1 MPEQTQTDVNYDA
14 VNVASQGGP
23 HNPYDDALAFKSL
36 LGAVHG
42 EFNRMVNDNMVTESN
57 TCKKINGKAILEK
70 GVMELMGK
78 RQVQPNVPAV
88 LNPTEQLP
96 TPQVVEPPQQP
107 VQQQLL
113 PTQPN
118 PEPVLVQQSPVVD
131 PGQME
136 FNFDN
141 SATAQQIFDKLED
154 IDIKLN
160 NLYKL
165 VESLQKKPTARK
177 TVTKKK

>member
-14 VNVASQGGP
+14 VNAASQGGS
-23 HNPYDDALAFKSL
+23 HNPYDDALAFRTL

-42 EFNRMVNDNMVTESN
+42 EFDKMVNNNLVSESN
-57 TCKKINGKAILEK
+57 TLKKVNGKAILEK

-78 RQVQPNVPAV
+78 QQVQPNIPPV
-88 LNPTEQLP
+88 LNPAEQIP
-96 TPQVVEPPQQP
+96 APQVVKEPKHP

-113 PTQPN
+113 PTQPVN
-118 PEPVLVQQSPVVD
+118 LPEVD

-136 FNFDN
+136 FNFDK

-177 TVTKKK
+177 TITKKK

>member
-14 VNVASQGGP
+14 VNVASQGRP
-23 HNPYDDALAFKSL
+23 HNPFDDALAFKSL

-42 EFNRMVNDNMVTESN
+42 EFNRMVNDNLVSESN
-57 TCKKINGKAILEK
+57 TLKKVNGKAILEK

-78 RQVQPNVPAV
+78 QQVQPNVPPV
-88 LNPTEQLP
+88 LNPNEQIP
-96 TPQVVEPPQQP
+96 TPQVIEQPQQP

-113 PTQPN
+113 PTQPDN
-118 PEPVLVQQSPVVD
+118 SPQVD

-165 VESLQKKPTARK
+165 VESLQKKPTSRK
-177 TVTKKK
+177 TTTKKK

>member
-14 VNVASQGGP
+14 VNAASQGGP
-23 HNPYDDALAFKSL
+23 HNPYDDALAFRTL

-42 EFNRMVNDNMVTESN
+42 EFNRMVNDNLVSESN
-57 TCKKINGKAILEK
+57 TLKKVNGKAILEK
-70 GVMELMGK
+70 GVMELIGK
-78 RQVQPNVPAV
+78 QPVQPNVPPV
-88 LNPTEQLP
+88 LNPAEQLP
-96 TPQVVEPPQQP
+96 TAQVVEQPQQP
-107 VQQQLL
+107 IQQQLL
-113 PTQPN
+113 PTQPVIL
-118 PEPVLVQQSPVVD
+118 PEVD

-136 FNFDN
+136 FNFDK

-177 TVTKKK
+177 TITKKK